1 MAYYAP
7 RHRRSAALPS
17 LDDGPTASSLRRLAE
32 HPVSATLATAED
44 RGLRPVVVEA
54 HGLTAGYGG
63 TPAIHDID
71 LEVRAGE
78 VVALLG
84 ANGAG
89 KTTTLLTLAGEV
101 TPIAGSVV
109 FHGDARRRRLHQRAR
124 KGLGFLTEERCVFM
138 QLTGWQ
144 NLKLGRGRPEGA
156 LEFFPELEEHLGKKV
171 GLLSGGQQQMLALG
185 RVLAAEPRVLLA
197 DELSLGLA
205 PMVVERLLTAVRA
218 AADAGVAVILVEQH
232 VRQALAVADR
242 VHVLRRGRVVLSGSA
257 DDLRGDADGIAAH
270 YLTGEA

>member
-1 MAYYAP
+1 MTTTATP
-7 RHRRSAALPS
+7 
-17 LDDGPTASSLRRLAE
+17 GP
-32 HPVSATLATAED
+32 ATSPARAGDVLVQARA
-44 RGLRPVVVEA
+44 
-54 HGLTAGYGG
+54 LTAGYGG
-63 TPAIHDID
+63 TPAIHGID
-71 LEVRAGE
+71 LEARAGE

-101 TPIAGSVV
+101 APISGSVV

-124 KGLGFLTEERCVFM
+124 QGLGFLTEERCVFM

-144 NLKLGRGRPEGA
+144 NLKLGRGRPQKA
-156 LEFFPELEEHLGKKV
+156 LQLFPELEEHLDKKV

-185 RVLAAEPRVLLA
+185 RVLAAQPRVLLA

-218 AADAGVAVILVEQH
+218 AADDGVAVILVEQH
-232 VRQALAVADR
+232 VRQALAIADR

-257 DDLRGDADGIAAH
+257 DELRGDADGIAAH

>member
-1 MAYYAP
+1 MTTTAP
-7 RHRRSAALPS
+7 PGPPMTPS
-17 LDDGPTASSLRRLAE
+17 R
-32 HPVSATLATAED
+32 D
-44 RGLRPVVVEA
+44 REVVVA
-54 HGLTAGYGG
+54 ARGLTAGYGG
-63 TPAIHDID
+63 TPAVHGID
-71 LEVRAGE
+71 LVAGGGG

-89 KTTTLLTLAGEV
+89 KTTTLLAFAGEV
-101 TPIAGSVV
+101 APTAGTVEI
-109 FHGDARRRRLHQRAR
+109 HGDGRRRRLHQRAR
-124 KGLGFLTEERCVFM
+124 QGLGFLTEERCVFM

-156 LEFFPELEEHLGKKV
+156 LAFFPELEEHLDKKV

-205 PMVVERLLTAVRA
+205 PMVVERLLAAVRA

-232 VRQALAVADR
+232 VRQALAIADR
-242 VHVLRRGRVVLSGSA
+242 VHVLRRGRVVLSGDA
-257 DDLRGDADGIAAH
+257 EELRHDADRIAAQ
-270 YLTGEA
+270 YLTGESSTPRSSSPPPLRSSTEQLPGDPGKA